1 MTEQD
6 IMRAV
11 GLVLQRIGTEMASQ
25 APTATPQPTREPR
38 FLPVTAYASSRG
50 YSASTVRSWV
60 GMGLPVVKA
69 GRGVRID
76 AAMADQWLRA
86 GGAAGAGRRAAR
98 RCDA

>member
-6 IMRAV
+6 IMRVV
-11 GLVLQRIGTEMASQ
+11 GLVLQRVGAEMASQ
-25 APTATPQPTREPR
+25 APTATPQPAREPR

-60 GMGLPVVKA
+60 GLGLPVVRA
-69 GRGVRID
+69 GRGVRVD
-76 AAMADQWLRA
+76 VQQADEWLRA
-86 GGAAGAGRRAAR
+86 GGAAGAAARSAR